1 MHEQPA
7 MVRVAPG
14 ARENGTCKDF
24 SYSYREPSLVP
35 HAEKAKVCLVRS
47 TEGIRQISSV
57 TSEEGVPTA
66 LAKLGPVGRSD
77 KEGPTV

>member
-14 ARENGTCKDF
+14 AREKGTVKDF
-24 SYSYREPSLVP
+24 FYSYREPSLVP

-47 TEGIRQISSV
+47 TEGIRQISPV
-57 TSEEGVPTA
+57 PLVEGMPTA
-66 LAKLGPVGRSD
+66 LTKLEPVGRSD